1 MHGARVATLAST
13 LTHLHGR
20 RRPGRPFFLPA
31 LAWLAVGF
39 ATATAQD
46 LVPVPA
52 LTSPVT
58 DLTGTLTPDQASA
71 LDAKLRAFEQA
82 RGSQVAVLIVPTT
95 RPEEIEQYSIRVVE
109 QWRLGRGKVD
119 DGVLLLVALNDRRL
133 RIEVGYGLEGALPDA
148 IANRIIQQDIAPAFK
163 RGDYYGGITVGLDR
177 IMRVIEGEPLPEPE
191 IRPPAA
197 DVPGLLSVLPVLFV
211 FALVGGSILRRLFG
225 RVGGAL
231 ATGGLVGLITW
242 MLVAILGISIAAGII
257 AFIFSLLGGFGGGSG
272 RGGWYSSRHG
282 RGWGHP
288 GGFGGGGWSGG
299 GGFGGG
305 WSGGGG
311 FGGGGASGGW

>member
-1 MHGARVATLAST
+1 VSLRLS
-13 LTHLHGR
+13 HLRGR
-20 RRPGRPFFLPA
+20 GRPARFTA
-31 LAWLAVGF
+31 LCAWLWLLGAMQAGF
-39 ATATAQD
+39 AQA

-52 LTSPVT
+52 LTAPVT

-71 LDAKLRAFEQA
+71 LEAKLRAFEQA
-82 RGSQVAVLIVPTT
+82 KGSQVAVLIVPTT

-119 DGVLLLVALNDRRL
+119 DGVLLLVALNDRRM

-148 IANRIIQQDIAPAFK
+148 TANRIIQQDITPAFR
-163 RGDYYGGITVGLDR
+163 RGDIYGGITVGVDR
-177 IMRVIEGEPLPEPE
+177 IMRVIEGEPLPAPE

-197 DVPGLLSVLPVLFV
+197 EVPGLLSMLPLLFV
-211 FALVGGSILRRLFG
+211 FALVGGSILRRMFG

-231 ATGGLVGLITW
+231 ATGGLVGFFTW
-242 MLVAILGISIAAGII
+242 MLIAILGISIAAGVV
-257 AFIFSLLGGFGGGSG
+257 AFVFSLLGGLGGGGGRGGWYSPRHGRGWGYPGGFGGGS
-272 RGGWYSSRHG
+272 
-282 RGWGHP
+282 
-288 GGFGGGGWSGG
+288 FGGG

-311 FGGGGASGGW
+311 GFGGGGASGGW